1 MQRGQFDVAVA
12 KMSPPPRGMFN
23 NTVAVLDANV
33 PVLLKPDALTD
44 EPFTGLTVT
53 VIGVF
58 NGRFDQPTTM
68 DIGLDC

>member
-1 MQRGQFDVAVA
+1 
-12 KMSPPPRGMFN
+12 MFN

-58 NGRFDQPTTM
+58 NGRFAQPTTM